1 MSNNGTKPEPFSYNA
16 TVVKVVDGDTIDALI
31 DVGFSIMTKKR
42 IRFRGINTPESR
54 TRDKEEK
61 IRGLAAKE
69 RVDQLLSEN
78 DNKFVLKSYGVGKYG
93 RCLGELFVDA
103 HEESINQ
110 VLINEG
116 HATEYWG
123 GKR

>member
-1 MSNNGTKPEPFSYNA
+1 MNNGTKPEPFSYNA
-16 TVVKVVDGDTIDALI
+16 TVVKIIDGDTVDALV

-54 TRDKEEK
+54 TRDTEEK
-61 IRGLAAKE
+61 VKGVAAKD
-69 RVDQLLSEN
+69 RVIELLSEN

-116 HATEYWG
+116 HAVEYWG

>member
-16 TVVKVVDGDTIDALI
+16 TVVKIIDGDTVDALI

-54 TRDKEEK
+54 TRDMDEK
-61 IRGLAAKE
+61 VKGLAAKE

-78 DNKFVLKSYGVGKYG
+78 DNKFILKSYGVGKYG

>member
-1 MSNNGTKPEPFSYNA
+1 MSKVKPEPFSYNA
-16 TVVKVVDGDTIDALI
+16 TAVKIIDGDTVDALV

-42 IRFRGINTPESR
+42 IRFSGINTPESR

-61 IRGLAAKE
+61 VRGLAAKD
-69 RVDQLLSEN
+69 RVIELLSEN
-78 DNKFVLKSYGVGKYG
+78 DNKFVLKSHGVGKYG
-93 RCLGELFVDA
+93 RCLGELFVDG

-110 VLINEG
+110 VLVNEG
-116 HATEYWG
+116 HAVEYWG

>member
-1 MSNNGTKPEPFSYNA
+1 MSNKPEPFSYNA
-16 TVVKVVDGDTIDALI
+16 TVVKIIDGDTVDALV

-42 IRFRGINTPESR
+42 IRFLGINTPESR

-61 IRGLAAKE
+61 IRGLAAKD
-69 RVDQLLSEN
+69 RVVELLSEN
-78 DNKFVLKSYGVGKYG
+78 DNKFILKSYGVGKYG
-93 RCLGELFVDA
+93 RCLGELFVEG

-110 VLINEG
+110 VLVNEG
-116 HATEYWG
+116 HAVEYWG